1 MLANLIPPPKD
12 TLYRSKTLGGVVMS
26 DRVLNDFNHFLNT
39 EFTTYS
45 RGKEYVGAYDYFK
58 SVVNDPNYKNAGPG
72 LDSPSKLGPVLGLDT
87 SVNADW
93 DRENN
98 MRRIILKNERD
109 RIIELAREQWLIR
122 SETPE
127 DLQFPMPA
135 DMRELILKNRL
146 ELDGGVE

>member
-1 MLANLIPPPKD
+1 
-12 TLYRSKTLGGVVMS
+12 
-26 DRVLNDFNHFLNT
+26 
-39 EFTTYS
+39 
-45 RGKEYVGAYDYFK
+45 
-58 SVVNDPNYKNAGPG
+58 
-72 LDSPSKLGPVLGLDT
+72 
-87 SVNADW
+87 
-93 DRENN
+93 

-122 SETPE
+122 SENPE

>member
-1 MLANLIPPPKD
+1 
-12 TLYRSKTLGGVVMS
+12 MS

-45 RGKEYVGAYDYFK
+45 RGKEYVGANSYFK
-58 SVVNDPNYKNAGPG
+58 SVINDPNYKNVGPG
-72 LDSPSKLGPVLGLDT
+72 LDSPSKIGPVLGINQ

-93 DRENN
+93 DTENN

-122 SETPE
+122 SENPE